1 MATSNTL
8 RRARR
13 NGAKPQI
20 NVPTLKFGEKSK
32 MVSEMVKNGIAEDKK
47 QAWQMIKDG
56 YVLQNQ

>member
-20 NVPTLKFGEKSK
+20 NVPTLTFGEKSK
-32 MVSEMVKNGIAEDKK
+32 MVKNGIAEDKK